1 MIDWTATAVFLFC
14 FLLVTVLG
22 FVAAKWKA
30 GDLNLLHEWG
40 LGGRRFGPVITW
52 FLIGGDFYTAY
63 TVIAVPALVYSV
75 GAYGFFALPYTIIVY
90 PLVFT
95 MMPRFW
101 RICHENNHV
110 TAADFIQD
118 RYASKTLALAVAI
131 TGLIATMPYIAL
143 QLIGMQVVIAR
154 LGFGGISLPGA
165 SQLAPQFA
173 WLDTAL
179 RDLPLIFSFLILAV
193 YTYTSGLR
201 APAMIS
207 FVKDVM
213 IYIVVIAA
221 VTIVPLHLGGYGA
234 IFEAAQKL
242 LNARGNA
249 AGLTLKPAQ
258 MLPFA
263 SLAFG
268 SALAAF
274 MYPHTMTG
282 VLSSSSA
289 DTVRKNAI
297 LLPIYTL
304 LLGLIALMGYMALA
318 AGIKLEKPTG
328 VVPAL
333 FAQIFPSWFA
343 GFSFAAIV
351 IGALVPAAIM
361 SIGAANLFTRNIWKA
376 FINPGISAAAESAIA
391 KLVSLGVKLGALI
404 FIVFLPTQY
413 AIDLQLLGGVW
424 ILQIFPAVVFGL
436 YRTQFRAPG
445 LLAGWFAGITIGT
458 WMTEAVQLKPVFP
471 FQFAGQTYLIYI
483 GLVALTANIVI
494 SYGGS
499 LIINASS
506 KMSRRKL

>member
-1 MIDWTATAVFLFC
+1 MIDWTATAVFVFF

-22 FVAAKWKA
+22 FVAARWKA

-40 LGGRRFGPVITW
+40 LGGRRFGTIVTW

-63 TVIAVPALVYSV
+63 TVIAVPALVFSV

-90 PLVFT
+90 PLVFAT
-95 MMPRFW
+95 MPRLW
-101 RICHENNHV
+101 KVCRENDYV
-110 TAADFIQD
+110 TAADLIHG
-118 RYASKTLALAVAI
+118 RYGSKSLALAVAI
-131 TGLIATMPYIAL
+131 TGIIATMPYIAL
-143 QLIGMQVVIAR
+143 QLIGMQVVIAA
-154 LGFGGISLPGA
+154 LGFGSGVSQPVSYLP
-165 SQLAPQFA
+165 
-173 WLDTAL
+173 WLDTAM
-179 RDLPLIFSFLILAV
+179 RDLPLILAFLILAF

-201 APAMIS
+201 APAMIA

-221 VTIVPLHLGGYGA
+221 VAVIPLHLGGYGA
-234 IFEAAQKL
+234 VFHAAQEIFTGK
-242 LNARGNA
+242 GGS
-249 AGLTLKPAQ
+249 AGLILRPAQ

-263 SLAFG
+263 TLAFG

-297 LLPIYTL
+297 LLPVYTI
-304 LLGLIALMGYMALA
+304 LLGLIGLLGYMAIA
-318 AGIKLEKPTG
+318 AGIKLDKPTG

-333 FAQIFPSWFA
+333 FIKIFPAWFV
-343 GFSFAAIV
+343 GFSFAAIA

-376 FINPGISAAAESAIA
+376 FIDPGIDATRESTVA
-391 KLVSLGVKLGALI
+391 KLVSLGVKLGALV

-436 YRTQFRAPG
+436 FRTSLNARG
-445 LLAGWFAGITIGT
+445 LLAGWFVGMIVGT
-458 WMTEAVQLKPVFP
+458 WMAEAMQLKPVFP
-471 FQFAGQTYLIYI
+471 FQLGGQTYTIYI
-483 GLVALTANIVI
+483 GLIALSANIVI
-494 SYGGS
+494 SFAGS
-499 LIINASS
+499 VVLNAIRRVREA
-506 KMSRRKL
+506 SRFAS